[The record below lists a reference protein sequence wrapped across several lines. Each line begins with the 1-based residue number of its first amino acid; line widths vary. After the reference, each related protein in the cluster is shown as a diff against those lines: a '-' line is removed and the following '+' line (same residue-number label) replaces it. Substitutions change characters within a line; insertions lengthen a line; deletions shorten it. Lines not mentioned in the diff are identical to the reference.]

1 MDECKEKLDKNVKIV
16 KERGKIY
23 FNVYWSQFAQVIL
36 FLFILKLMFLI
47 CKFISVE

>member
-36 FLFILKLMFLI
+36 FFVYFRADAFNM
-47 CKFISVE
+47 